1 MPSPARLLCVDPA
14 MVTQVWPHVRGII
27 KRASEKTGMGDF
39 AQQEREILAGLQ
51 LLWLASNGRTIEAAA
66 TTQLVNENGRKICV
80 LVACGG
86 NNRARWL
93 PLLDGIEDFA
103 RKEGCAEMRIYG
115 RKGWERV
122 LNGYRSRY
130 VILGK
135 ELN

>member
-1 MPSPARLLCVDPA
+1 MVDR
-14 MVTQVWPHVRGII
+14 VWPHARGII
-27 KRASEKTGMGDF
+27 KRASDKTGLGDF
-39 AQQEREILAGLQ
+39 AQQEREILSGLQ
-51 LLWLASNGRTIEAAA
+51 LLWLASDGQTIEAAA

-86 NNRARWL
+86 KDRARWL

-122 LNGYRSRY
+122 LSGYRSRY

-135 ELN
+135 ELNS

>member
-1 MPSPARLLCVDPA
+1 